1 MKVKTRRLLWNRYYI
16 ITFLLLIIIP
26 YLSWYFFSG
35 YFEASFFWDLS
46 HPTLTRKEYFQMI
59 FTFQGYMVETFSLI
73 QTILPLF
80 TGLIMLPFLRD
91 QRLYPYCYL
100 RTKSYRRFVIG
111 NILKYAVVGCFVLF
125 LAYLVL
131 MAIGAI
137 IVGPIKLENERVL
150 FADIFGKTF
159 YRDHPVAYLILEG
172 VHKYI
177 VFGIVY
183 ALFFAAISFYTRR
196 WYLCV
201 LIPVVYYFGLDLM
214 FTALSGMFSVDL
226 FFFSPVYT
234 TVPDGRILTSTAQVL
249 LPLLPPLLFSIL
261 TFILALR
268 RNRKSGDVYAVS

>member
-1 MKVKTRRLLWNRYYI
+1 MKVKTKRLLWNRYYL

-46 HPTLTRKEYFQMI
+46 GMPWTREEYFQNIFPFQLYMI
-59 FTFQGYMVETFSLI
+59 DTFSLI
-73 QTILPLF
+73 QSILPLF

-91 QRLYPYCYL
+91 QQLYPSCYL

-131 MAIGAI
+131 MAIGAAML
-137 IVGPIKLENERVL
+137 GPIEMENERVL
-150 FADIFGKTF
+150 LADILGKTF
-159 YRDHPVAYLILEG
+159 YCDHPVAYLILEG

-214 FTALSGMFSVDL
+214 STALSGLLDMDL
-226 FFFSPVYT
+226 FYFSPVYT
-234 TVPDGRILTSTAQVL
+234 IMPDARNLTSTAQVL
-249 LPLLPPLLFSIL
+249 LPLLPPLLFSIV